1 MSTSSATPPS
11 PPPSAPKKGS
21 GASWAVAM
29 ALLGLAC
36 LVLPIVLIRSA
47 MTRVKSLGGTA
58 ESALIAIRKIGEGF
72 ETGKVETVLRS
83 YATSVRGVSRLQF
96 AELRQLE
103 SFERTDSTALA
114 WGAIPLPDVVVEA
127 RGNVVYSYVLDFQKR
142 WDLKYHDGRVDV
154 LAPAPEFTPPA
165 LDPSSLVFEVKK
177 GSMLRD
183 EEAVRAAL
191 QGGLT
196 GLLAER
202 ARAHVP
208 LVRETGR
215 KATEEFVRNF
225 LMTQYDDA
233 ADVSVHVRFADESA
247 PDGLSP
253 VAIERGPATAATPRR

>member
-1 MSTSSATPPS
+1 MSQPAPSATPQT
-11 PPPSAPKKGS
+11 PKKGS
-21 GASWAVAM
+21 GASWAIAM
-29 ALLGLAC
+29 ALLGVAC
-36 LVLPIVLIRSA
+36 LVLPIVLIRTA
-47 MTRVKSLGGTA
+47 MTRVRSLGGTA
-58 ESALIAIRKIGEGF
+58 ESSLIAIRKIAEGF

-103 SFERTDSTALA
+103 SFERTDSAAVA
-114 WGAIPLPDVVVEA
+114 WGTIPLPDVVVEA

-142 WDLKYHDGRVDV
+142 WDLKYTPGRVDV

-183 EEAVRAAL
+183 EEAVRASL
-191 QGGLT
+191 QAGLA

-208 LVRETGR
+208 LIRETGR

-225 LMTQYDDA
+225 LTSQYDDA
-233 ADVSVHVRFADESA
+233 ANITVRVRFADEAAIA
-247 PDGLSP
+247 PTTRPLT
-253 VAIERGPATAATPRR
+253 IEGGPEKAATPRR

>member
-1 MSTSSATPPS
+1 MSDSPATPS
-11 PPPSAPKKGS
+11 PKAPRKSS

-29 ALLGLAC
+29 ALLGIAC
-36 LVLPIVLIRSA
+36 LVLPIVLIRTA
-47 MTRVKSLGGTA
+47 MTRVRSLGGTA

-72 ETGKVETVLRS
+72 ETGTVETVLRS

-96 AELRQLE
+96 AELRQTE

-114 WGAIPLPDVVVEA
+114 WGALPLPDVVVEA

-142 WDLKYHDGRVDV
+142 WDLKYGDGRVDV

-183 EEAVRAAL
+183 EEAVRASL
-191 QGGLT
+191 QAGLT

-202 ARAHVP
+202 ARAHVS

-215 KATEEFVRNF
+215 KATEEFVKNF
-225 LMTQYDDA
+225 LVSQYDDA
-233 ADVSVHVRFADESA
+233 VNVSVHVRFADEAAA
-247 PDGLSP
+247 PTPGAVS
-253 VAIERGPATAATPRR
+253 IEGGPTAAGTPRR

>member
-1 MSTSSATPPS
+1 MSMNAS
-11 PPPSAPKKGS
+11 PPPPAPKRSS

-29 ALLGLAC
+29 ALLGMAC
-36 LVLPIVLIRSA
+36 LVLPILLIRNV
-47 MTRVKSLGGTA
+47 MTRVHSLGGTA

-96 AELRQLE
+96 AELRQVE
-103 SFERTDSTALA
+103 SFERTDSAAVA

-142 WDLKYHDGRVDV
+142 WDLRYTEGRVDV

-183 EEAVRAAL
+183 EEAVRASL
-191 QGGLT
+191 QAGLA

-202 ARAHVP
+202 ARTHVP

-215 KATEEFVRNF
+215 KATEEFVKNF
-225 LMTQYDDA
+225 LTSQYDDA
-233 ADVSVHVRFADESA
+233 ANIVVHVRFADEAA
-247 PDGLSP
+247 PTRGISPLS
-253 VAIERGPATAATPRR
+253 IEGGPGRAATPRP

>member
-1 MSTSSATPPS
+1 MNATPPAS
-11 PPPSAPKKGS
+11 PTSGKKGS

-29 ALLGLAC
+29 ALLGIAC
-36 LVLPIVLIRSA
+36 LVLPIVLIRTA
-47 MTRVKSLGGTA
+47 MTRVRSLGGTA
-58 ESALIAIRKIGEGF
+58 ESPLIAIRKIAEGF
-72 ETGKVETVLRS
+72 SAGKVETVLRS

-96 AELRQLE
+96 AELRQTE
-103 SFERTDSTALA
+103 SFERTDSAAVA

-142 WDLKYHDGRVDV
+142 WDLKYSEGRVDV

-177 GSMLRD
+177 GSVLRD
-183 EEAVRAAL
+183 EEAVRASL
-191 QGGLT
+191 QAGLA

-225 LMTQYDDA
+225 LVSQYDDA
-233 ADVSVHVRFADESA
+233 ANVSVRVRFADES
-247 PDGLSP
+247 
-253 VAIERGPATAATPRR
+253 VERGPGPLGVEGGFTKPAASPSR